1 MPRSGNKL
9 ERALVATWYGKRPPP
24 FGLQLLAYV
33 FRGAIALRRAGYRRG
48 LLPSRRLAV
57 PVVVVGNITAG
68 GSGKTPFTI
77 WLARALRERDIRAG
91 IVTRGY
97 GGQARYWPRD
107 VTPTSVAAEVG
118 DEAVLLARATQ
129 CPVVAGPDRA
139 AAAARLLDNE
149 AVDVIIADDGLQH
162 YGLARDF
169 EIATIDGERGL
180 GNGWLLPAGPL
191 RETAA
196 RLDRVD
202 CIVIKGDAGRFA
214 LPGALS
220 MTLDL
225 PTARSLANGNIRP
238 LESFRDSAVHAVAG
252 IGHPAQ
258 FFAML
263 REHGLDVIAHPF
275 PDHAELCIEDVT
287 FGDDLP
293 VLMTEKD
300 AVKLLAVNDERLWTV
315 PAEARLPQVEAEDLL
330 ARIGGL
336 VRVK

>member
-1 MPRSGNKL
+1 MNRTRL
-9 ERALVATWYGKRPPP
+9 EKAFVSVWYSNRRPP
-24 FGLQLLAYV
+24 FGLQLLSYV
-33 FRGAIALRRAGYRRG
+33 FRGASTFRRAAYRRG
-48 LLPSRRLAV
+48 LLPSRRLTA

-77 WLARALRERDIRAG
+77 WLAKALRERGIRPG

-139 AAAARLLDNE
+139 VAAARLLDNE
-149 AVDVIIADDGLQH
+149 SVDVIIADDGLQH
-162 YGLARDF
+162 YGLVRDF

-196 RLDRVD
+196 RLDQVD
-202 CIVIKGDAGRFA
+202 CIVIKGDASRFA

-225 PTARSLANGNIRP
+225 PTARSLANESARS
-238 LESFRDSAVHAVAG
+238 LESFHDSAVHAVAG
-252 IGHPAQ
+252 IGHPEQ

-275 PDHAELCIEDVT
+275 PDHAALGVEDVA
-287 FGDDLP
+287 FGDELP

-300 AVKLLAVNDERLWTV
+300 AVKLPAVNDERLWTV
-315 PAEARLPQVEAEDLL
+315 PAEARLPQAEAEDLL
-330 ARIGGL
+330 ARIAGL